1 MSRRYSSADDSPQG
15 RDGTRP
21 AGSLSDSLLPVVR
34 RLLQTGT
41 GPAALVSWVRAS
53 GADLTPCAAWT
64 GEQETAARDLAGRA
78 AGWLGG
84 NGLRATLARS
94 TGETVGDLG
103 T

>member
-1 MSRRYSSADDSPQG
+1 MTRRFSSADDSPRG

-53 GADLTPCAAWT
+53 GADLTPRAIWT